1 MIPPFFPA
9 PSPAAGLLPVPS
21 GTVRADNGCLPPHPL
36 RCGAPKRLHR
46 APATALS
53 AYRPLSKDCAFGYS
67 SFSLLFLIV
76 LCCTASYRQF
86 FLWILV
92 VPLHIGGF
100 SYGSWSCRSILAVF
114 LMDLGRTAS
123 YRRFFLWILVV
134 PLHIGGLKICAGLPV
149 LTLRL
154 GFPWGTL
161 CASCARCTVS
171 GWIRCLPARSIR
183 TIHSRG
189 SSTGTGSSCR

>member
-1 MIPPFFPA
+1 VIPPFFPA

-76 LCCTASYRQF
+76 LCCTASYRR
-86 FLWILV
+86 
-92 VPLHIGGF
+92 F
-100 SYGSWSCRSILAVF
+100 SYGSWSYRFISAVF
-114 LMDLGRTAS
+114 LIVLGRTAS

-134 PLHIGGLKICAGLPV
+134 PLHTGGFSYCSWLHRFIPAVFLIVLGYTASYRRFFLWVLIVPLHIGS
-149 LTLRL
+149 
-154 GFPWGTL
+154 F
-161 CASCARCTVS
+161 SY
-171 GWIRCLPARSIR
+171 
-183 TIHSRG
+183 G
-189 SSTGTGSSCR
+189 S

>member
-1 MIPPFFPA
+1 VIPPFFPA

-76 LCCTASYRQF
+76 LCCTASYRRFSYGSWLYRFIPAVFLMGLDRTASYRQF

-92 VPLHIGGF
+92 VPLHID
-100 SYGSWSCRSILAVF
+100 S
-114 LMDLGRTAS
+114 
-123 YRRFFLWILVV
+123 
-134 PLHIGGLKICAGLPV
+134 LKICAGLPV

>member
-76 LCCTASYRQF
+76 LGCTALYWRF
-86 FLWILV
+86 FLSILV
-92 VPLHIGGF
+92 VPLHTDSLKIPL
-100 SYGSWSCRSILAVF
+100 YTGSLKIRLCRSACPYSASALS
-114 LMDLGRTAS
+114 LGN
-123 YRRFFLWILVV
+123 
-134 PLHIGGLKICAGLPV
+134 
-149 LTLRL
+149 TLRQL
-154 GFPWGTL
+154 
-161 CASCARCTVS
+161 RTVYC
-171 GWIRCLPARSIR
+171 IRLDTLPASA
-183 TIHSRG
+183 IH
-189 SSTGTGSSCR
+189 TNHT

>member
-76 LCCTASYRQF
+76 LGC
-86 FLWILV
+86 
-92 VPLHIGGF
+92 
-100 SYGSWSCRSILAVF
+100 
-114 LMDLGRTAS
+114 TAS
-123 YRRFFLWILVV
+123 YRRFFLLILVV
-134 PLHIGGLKICAGLPV
+134 PLHIDSLKICAGLPV

-154 GFPWGTL
+154 RFPWGTL
-161 CASCARCTVS
+161 CASYARCTVS
-171 GWIRCLPARSIR
+171 GWIRCLPALSIR

-189 SSTGTGSSCR
+189 SSTGTGSSCRWRY

>member
-1 MIPPFFPA
+1 LVVPLHIGGFSYCSWSYRFISAVFLMDLGCTASYRRFF
-9 PSPAAGLLPVPS
+9 
-21 GTVRADNGCLPPHPL
+21 
-36 RCGAPKRLHR
+36 
-46 APATALS
+46 
-53 AYRPLSKDCAFGYS
+53 
-67 SFSLLFLIV
+67 LLFLVTPLHTGGFSYCSWLHRFISAV
-76 LCCTASYRQF
+76 FLMGLDRTASYRQF

-92 VPLHIGGF
+92 VPLHID
-100 SYGSWSCRSILAVF
+100 S
-114 LMDLGRTAS
+114 
-123 YRRFFLWILVV
+123 
-134 PLHIGGLKICAGLPV
+134 LKICAGLPV

-154 GFPWGTL
+154 SFPWGTL

>member
-67 SFSLLFLIV
+67 SFSLLFIIV
-76 LCCTASYRQF
+76 LGCTALYRRF

-100 SYGSWSCRSILAVF
+100 SYCSWSYRFIPAVFLIVLGYTASYRRFFLLVLIVPLHTGGFSYRSWLYRFIPAVF
-114 LMDLGRTAS
+114 LMVLGCTAS
-123 YRRFFLWILVV
+123 YRRFFLWILIV
-134 PLHIGGLKICAGLPV
+134 PLHIGGFSYC
-149 LTLRL
+149 
-154 GFPWGTL
+154 
-161 CASCARCTVS
+161 S
-171 GWIRCLPARSIR
+171 
-183 TIHSRG
+183 
-189 SSTGTGSSCR
+189 